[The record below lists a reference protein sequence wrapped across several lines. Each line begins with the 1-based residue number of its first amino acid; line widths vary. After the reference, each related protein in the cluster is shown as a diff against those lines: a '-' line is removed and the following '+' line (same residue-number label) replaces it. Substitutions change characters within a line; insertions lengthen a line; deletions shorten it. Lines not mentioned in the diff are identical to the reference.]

1 MHTQIQYP
9 VKRGIV
15 AVRADSSS
23 DVPAAVAALSGAFTD
38 FKAHYNE
45 KLDQQQREIEDAHT
59 KIAHAQMQGGEPPKD
74 EPGVI
79 QSFKALRT
87 TSDFKAHYKSAAPES
102 DRDAEKEHGKV
113 GLSDFVRAVAGMKS
127 STGAIHALSRG
138 QDTAGGYAV
147 PHTVM
152 PEILSAMAPASSLLQ
167 AGAGVVPMETG
178 AKSVTT
184 AVVNALP
191 QAAWRNESAALAQS
205 EPTFRGVAAIP
216 QSLAFMFKVSREL
229 LADAPN
235 MEAALRIAIGQAFA
249 KELDRVGLRGS
260 GTAPEPRGLLNTLGV
275 QLVNFGG
282 ANGAAL
288 ESYAPILQGIG
299 AVMNADGPLPNAVI
313 GAPRSVITLAGLVDT
328 TGQPIRKPELL
339 QNLPILH
346 TSQIPVDLTVGTS
359 SDGSELY
366 VGDFRGMYF
375 LLRENVSI
383 QLLREAFASTGEIGF
398 ACHVRADVVIPYPQT
413 FAVVKGVRA

>member
-1 MHTQIQYP
+1 MHTPIQNT
-9 VKRGIV
+9 VKRGIL
-15 AVRADSSS
+15 AVRAESTADT
-23 DVPAAVAALSGAFTD
+23 PAAVAALAGAFAD
-38 FKAHYNE
+38 FKARYDA
-45 KLDQQQREIEDAHT
+45 KLDQQQSEIEDAHT
-59 KIAHAQMQGGEPPKD
+59 KLAGQQHFGADTQAQAAD
-74 EPGVI
+74 DGVI
-79 QSFKALRT
+79 HSFKALRT
-87 TSDFKAHYKSAAPES
+87 SADFKAHYSKDAPAG
-102 DRDAEKEHGKV
+102 DKV
-113 GLSDFVRAVAGMKS
+113 GLSDFVRAVAGMRTS
-127 STGAIHALSRG
+127 EGAIQALSLG

-152 PEILSAMAPASSLLQ
+152 PEILAAMAPASSLLQ
-167 AGAGVVPMETG
+167 AGAGVVPMEKG

-191 QAAWRNESAALAQS
+191 QAAWRNESGSLALS
-205 EPTFRGVAAIP
+205 EPTFRGVTAVP

-260 GTAPEPRGLLNTLGV
+260 GTAPEPCGLLNTDGV
-275 QLVNFGG
+275 QIVNFGG
-282 ANGAAL
+282 VNGAAL
-288 ESYAPILQGIG
+288 AGYAPVLQGIG
-299 AVMNADGPLPNAVI
+299 AVMNADGPMPNAVI

-339 QNLPILH
+339 QNLPMLH
-346 TSQIPVDLTVGTS
+346 TSQIPTDLDVGTS
-359 SDGSELY
+359 TDGSELY

-398 ACHVRADVVIPYPQT
+398 ACHVRADVVIPFPQT

>member
-1 MHTQIQYP
+1 MHTPIRNT
-9 VKRGIV
+9 VARGIL
-15 AVRADSSS
+15 AVRAESTA
-23 DVPAAVAALSGAFTD
+23 DVPATVSALAGAFAD
-38 FKAHYNE
+38 FKARYDA

-59 KIAHAQMQGGEPPKD
+59 KLAGQQHFGTDTHAQAAD
-74 EPGVI
+74 DGVI
-79 QSFKALRT
+79 HSFKALRT
-87 TSDFKAHYKSAAPES
+87 SAEFKAHYNKDAPAG
-102 DRDAEKEHGKV
+102 DKV
-113 GLSDFVRAVAGMKS
+113 GLSDFVRAVAGMRTS
-127 STGAIHALSRG
+127 EGAIQALSVG

-152 PEILSAMAPASSLLQ
+152 PEILAAMAPASSLLQ
-167 AGAGVVPMETG
+167 AGAGVVPMEKG

-184 AVVNALP
+184 AVVNTLP
-191 QAAWRNESAALAQS
+191 QAAWRNESGALALS
-205 EPTFRGVAAIP
+205 EPTFRGVTAVP

-260 GTAPEPRGLLNTLGV
+260 GTAPEPRGLLNTNGV
-275 QLVNFGG
+275 QVVNFGG

-288 ESYAPILQGIG
+288 AGYAPVLQGIG
-299 AVMNADGPLPNAVI
+299 AVMNADGPMPNAVI

-339 QNLPILH
+339 QNLPMLH
-346 TSQIPVDLTVGTS
+346 TSQIPTELDVGTS
-359 SDGSELY
+359 ADGSELY

>member
-1 MHTQIQYP
+1 MTIEQTINDL
-9 VKRGIV
+9 G
-15 AVRADSSS
+15 S
-23 DVPAAVAALSGAFTD
+23 AFES
-38 FKAHYNE
+38 FKARYDE
-45 KLDQQQREIEDAHT
+45 RLDNQQKEIEDAHT
-59 KIAHAQMQGGEPPKD
+59 KLAFAQHQGAEAPAD

-87 TSDFKAHYKSAAPES
+87 STDFKAHYSKQASSNE
-102 DRDAEKEHGKV
+102 KV
-113 GLSDFVRAVAGMKS
+113 GLSDFVRAVAGMKTS
-127 STGAIHALSRG
+127 EAAVQALGRG

-152 PEILSAMAPASSLLQ
+152 PEILSAMTPASSLMQ
-167 AGAGVVPMETG
+167 AGAGVVPLDQG
-178 AKSVTT
+178 VKSVTS
-184 AVVNALP
+184 AVVNAIP
-191 QAAWRNESAALAQS
+191 QAAWRVESGALAMS
-205 EPTFRGVAAIP
+205 EPTFRGVTAVP

-260 GTAPEPRGLLNTLGV
+260 GTAPEPRGLLNTDGV
-275 QLVNFGG
+275 QVVDFGG
-282 ANGAAL
+282 ANGASL
-288 ESYAPILQGIG
+288 NSYAPILQGIG
-299 AVMNADGPLPNAVI
+299 AVMTADGPMPNAVI
-313 GAPRSVITLAGLVDT
+313 GAPRSVISLAGLVDT

-346 TSQIPVDLTVGTS
+346 TSQVPVNLTVGTGK
-359 SDGSELY
+359 DCSELY
-366 VGDFRGMYF
+366 LGDFRGMYF
-375 LLRENVSI
+375 LMRENVSI

>member
-1 MHTQIQYP
+1 MTLEKTIEQL
-9 VKRGIV
+9 GT
-15 AVRADSSS
+15 
-23 DVPAAVAALSGAFTD
+23 AFED
-38 FKAHYNE
+38 FKARYDD
-45 KLDQQQREIEDAHT
+45 KLTQHQREIEDAHT
-59 KIAHAQMQGGEPPKD
+59 KIAAKEMGVGAEPPKD

-87 TSDFKAHYKSAAPES
+87 TGDFKAHYGKQASS
-102 DRDAEKEHGKV
+102 NEKV
-113 GLSDFVRAVAGMKS
+113 SLSDFTRAVAGMRTS
-127 STGAIHALSRG
+127 EGAIQALGRG

-152 PEILSAMAPASSLLQ
+152 PEILSALAPASSLMQ
-167 AGAGVVPMETG
+167 AGAGVVPMDQG
-178 AKSVTT
+178 VKSVTT

-191 QAAWRNESAALAQS
+191 QAAWRTESGNLVMS
-205 EPTFRGVAAIP
+205 EPTFRGVTAVP

-260 GTAPEPRGLLNTLGV
+260 GTAPEPRGLLNTTGV
-275 QLVNFGG
+275 QVVNYGG
-282 ANGAAL
+282 ANGGSLAN
-288 ESYAPILQGIG
+288 YAPILQGIG

-313 GAPRSVITLAGLVDT
+313 GAPRSVISLAGLVDT
-328 TGQPIRKPELL
+328 TGQPIRKPQLL
-339 QNLPILH
+339 ENLPILH
-346 TSQIPVDLTVGTS
+346 TSQIPVDLDVGTS
-359 SDGSELY
+359 EDGSELY
-366 VGDFRGMYF
+366 IGDFRGMYF

>member
-1 MHTQIQYP
+1 MTIE
-9 VKRGIV
+9 KTINDIGT
-15 AVRADSSS
+15 
-23 DVPAAVAALSGAFTD
+23 AFED
-38 FKAHYNE
+38 FKARYDDR
-45 KLDQQQREIEDAHT
+45 LDKQQAEIEDAHT
-59 KIAHAQMQGGEPPKD
+59 KLAYSQHQGGEVPAD

-87 TSDFKAHYKSAAPES
+87 TSEFKAHYNTQASGNE
-102 DRDAEKEHGKV
+102 KV
-113 GLSDFVRAVAGMKS
+113 GLSDFVRAVAGMKTS
-127 STGAIHALSRG
+127 EGAVQALGRG

-152 PEILSAMAPASSLLQ
+152 PEILSAMTPASSLMQ
-167 AGAGVVPMETG
+167 AGAGVVPLDHG
-178 AKSVTT
+178 VKSVTS
-184 AVVNALP
+184 AVVNAIP
-191 QAAWRNESAALAQS
+191 QAAWRTESGSLAMS
-205 EPTFRGVAAIP
+205 EPTFRGVTAVP

-260 GTAPEPRGLLNTLGV
+260 GTAPEPRGLLNTTGV
-275 QLVNFGG
+275 QVVNYGG
-282 ANGAAL
+282 ANGGSL
-288 ESYAPILQGIG
+288 INYAPILQGMG

-313 GAPRSVITLAGLVDT
+313 GAPRSVISLAGLVDT
-328 TGQPIRKPELL
+328 TGQPIRKPQLL
-339 QNLPILH
+339 ESLPILH
-346 TSQIPVDLTVGTS
+346 TSQIPVDLEVGTGK
-359 SDGSELY
+359 DCSELY

-375 LLRENVSI
+375 LMRENVSI

>member
-1 MHTQIQYP
+1 MRTHTQFP
-9 VKRGIV
+9 EKRGIV
-15 AVRADSSS
+15 SVRAQSGDLPESI
-23 DVPAAVAALSGAFTD
+23 AALASAFGD
-38 FKAHYNE
+38 FKAKYNE
-45 KLDQQQREIEDAHT
+45 RLDQQQSEIEDAHT
-59 KIAHAQMQGGEPPKD
+59 KLAFAQQQGGDIPKD

-79 QSFKALRT
+79 HSFKALRT
-87 TSDFKAHYKSAAPES
+87 STDFKAHYSKDAPAG
-102 DRDAEKEHGKV
+102 DKV
-113 GLSDFVRAVAGMKS
+113 GLSDFVRAVAGMRTTES
-127 STGAIHALSRG
+127 AIQALGKG

-152 PEILSAMAPASSLLQ
+152 PEILAAMAPASSLLQ
-167 AGAGVVPMETG
+167 AGAGVVPLDKG
-178 AKSVTT
+178 VKSVTT
-184 AVVNALP
+184 AVVNTLP
-191 QAAWRNESAALAQS
+191 QAAWRNEAAALAQS
-205 EPTFRGVAAIP
+205 EPTFRGVAAVP

-260 GTAPEPRGLLNTLGV
+260 GEAPEPRGLLNTDGV
-275 QLVNFGG
+275 QVVDFGG
-282 ANGAAL
+282 VNGASLA
-288 ESYAPILQGIG
+288 SYAPILQGVG

-346 TSQIPVDLTVGTS
+346 TSQIPVNLTVGTGK
-359 SDGSELY
+359 DCSELY

-383 QLLREAFASTGEIGF
+383 QLLRETFASTGEIGF

>member
-1 MHTQIQYP
+1 MTIEQTINDL
-9 VKRGIV
+9 G
-15 AVRADSSS
+15 AAFDS
-23 DVPAAVAALSGAFTD
+23 
-38 FKAHYNE
+38 FKARYDE
-45 KLDQQQREIEDAHT
+45 RLDNQQKEIEDAHT
-59 KIAHAQMQGGEPPKD
+59 KLAFAQHQGPDTPE
-74 EPGVI
+74 EVPGVI

-87 TSDFKAHYKSAAPES
+87 AGDFKAHYSKQASSTE
-102 DRDAEKEHGKV
+102 KV
-113 GLSDFVRAVAGMKS
+113 GLSDFVRAVAGMKTS
-127 STGAIHALSRG
+127 EGAIQALGRG

-152 PEILSAMAPASSLLQ
+152 PEILSAMTPASSLMQ
-167 AGAGVVPMETG
+167 AGVGVVPLDQG
-178 AKSVTT
+178 VKSVTS
-184 AVVNALP
+184 AVVNAIP
-191 QAAWRNESAALAQS
+191 QAAWRTESGALAMS
-205 EPTFRGVAAIP
+205 EPTFRGVTAVP

-260 GTAPEPRGLLNTLGV
+260 GTAPEPRGLLNTDGV
-275 QLVNFGG
+275 QAVDFGG
-282 ANGAAL
+282 ANGASLA
-288 ESYAPILQGIG
+288 SYAPILQGIG
-299 AVMNADGPLPNAVI
+299 AVMNADGPMPSAVI
-313 GAPRSVITLAGLVDT
+313 GAPRSVISLAGLVDS

-346 TSQIPVDLTVGTS
+346 TSQVPVNLTVGTGK
-359 SDGSELY
+359 DCSELY

-375 LLRENVSI
+375 LMRENVSI

>member
-1 MHTQIQYP
+1 MRTHTQSSIP
-9 VKRGIV
+9 RGIRAIRAEATPADMP
-15 AVRADSSS
+15 AVIAG
-23 DVPAAVAALSGAFTD
+23 LKGAFD
-38 FKAHYNE
+38 EFKTRYDA

-59 KIAHAQMQGGEPPKD
+59 KLAGQQHFGTDTQPQATID
-74 EPGVI
+74 GVI

-87 TSDFKAHYKSAAPES
+87 PAEFKAHYGKDAPAG
-102 DRDAEKEHGKV
+102 DKI
-113 GLSDFVRAVAGMKS
+113 GLSDFVRAVAGMRS
-127 STGAIHALSRG
+127 SEGAIQALAVG

-152 PEILSAMAPASSLLQ
+152 PEILAAMAPASSLLQ
-167 AGAGVVPMETG
+167 AGAGVVPMEKG

-184 AVVNALP
+184 AVVNSLP

-205 EPTFRGVAAIP
+205 EPTFRGVAAVP

-260 GTAPEPRGLLNTLGV
+260 GTAPEPRGLLNTVGV
-275 QLVNFGG
+275 QVVNFGG
-282 ANGAAL
+282 TNGGALANYG
-288 ESYAPILQGIG
+288 PILQGIG

-346 TSQIPVDLTVGTS
+346 TSQIPIDLTVGTGK
-359 SDGSELY
+359 DCSELY
-366 VGDFRGMYF
+366 LGDFRGMYF

>member
-1 MHTQIQYP
+1 MTIEQTI
-9 VKRGIV
+9 
-15 AVRADSSS
+15 S
-23 DVPAAVAALSGAFTD
+23 DLGTAFES
-38 FKAHYNE
+38 FKARYE
-45 KLDQQQREIEDAHT
+45 GRLDEQQKEIEDAHT
-59 KIAHAQMQGGEPPKD
+59 KIAAKEMQGGELAKD

-79 QSFKALRT
+79 QSFKALR
-87 TSDFKAHYKSAAPES
+87 SSGDFKAHYTKQASGNE
-102 DRDAEKEHGKV
+102 KV
-113 GLSDFVRAVAGMKS
+113 GLSDFVRAVAGMKTS
-127 STGAIHALSRG
+127 EAAVQALGRG

-152 PEILSAMAPASSLLQ
+152 PEILSAMTPASSLMQ
-167 AGAGVVPMETG
+167 AGAGVVPLEQG
-178 AKSVTT
+178 VKSVTS
-184 AVVNALP
+184 AVVNAIP
-191 QAAWRNESAALAQS
+191 QAAWRVESGALAQS
-205 EPTFRGVAAIP
+205 EPTFRGVTAVP

-260 GTAPEPRGLLNTLGV
+260 GTAPEPRGLLNTAGV
-275 QLVNFGG
+275 QVVDFGG
-282 ANGAAL
+282 ANGASLA
-288 ESYAPILQGIG
+288 SYAPILQGMG
-299 AVMNADGPLPNAVI
+299 AVMNADGPMPNAVI
-313 GAPRSVITLAGLVDT
+313 GAPRSVISLAGLVDT

-339 QNLPILH
+339 QSLPILH
-346 TSQIPVDLTVGTS
+346 TSQVPVDLTVGTGK
-359 SDGSELY
+359 DCSELY

-375 LLRENVSI
+375 LMRENVSI